1 MGNSTVFSDKI
12 MKSPNNN
19 VDVEDALQ
27 VDFEYHFICLDC
39 YKRGTCE
46 EIATHAA
53 LEHGNQNWDIALDD
67 YENRLVIEPVSDC
80 EEEKFEL
87 LSEDEFM
94 SLDTTTSHT
103 VHHINND
110 SHTVQHYPSEEDLL
124 NAYMSNY
131 EEHFSSKNILDEYLE
146 DCNFA
151 MAS

>member
-19 VDVEDALQ
+19 VDVEDALL
-27 VDFEYHFICLDC
+27 VDFEYHFICLNC

-46 EIATHAA
+46 EIAMHAA
-53 LEHGNQNWDIALDD
+53 LEHGNQNIDIAVGD
-67 YENRLVIEPVSDC
+67 YENQLALESVSDC
-80 EEEKFEL
+80 EEEEIEL
-87 LSEDEFM
+87 LSEDDFM

-110 SHTVQHYPSEEDLL
+110 SHTVHHYPSEEDLL